1 MHKRRGLYTDSA
13 AIRSSTRRRRRG
25 TNRTVVQESYV
36 LAHTHSAAMLEL
48 TTALAPAPAAAAA
61 VAVADGPSSS
71 RRHAAP
77 AATRLA
83 HHSRLSSVFIGCMR
97 NYTCCDLPPIGS
109 RAVNRVSFALPKT
122 NYGRHNRQQSG
133 NIFFNLTPFRF
144 QSYSNSHSQVL
155 VPFFPSST
163 GYFHSQPL
171 PVPYSY
177 LIASG
182 AVISSIASNK

>member
-1 MHKRRGLYTDSA
+1 LYTDSA

-77 AATRLA
+77 AATRRLA

-109 RAVNRVSFALPKT
+109 RAVNRVSFALPKNKLRSPQPT
-122 NYGRHNRQQSG
+122 TEREYLFQSHSLPFSVIFKFPFPSFSP
-133 NIFFNLTPFRF
+133 IFF
-144 QSYSNSHSQVL
+144 
-155 VPFFPSST
+155 
-163 GYFHSQPL
+163 
-171 PVPYSY
+171 PVPP
-177 LIASG
+177 
-182 AVISSIASNK
+182 VIPIPNRCQFHTHISLHLVLLFHR